1 MRPALILAHALALGL
16 AGATPAGAAE
26 ARPDETA
33 LRYYAAQRQPE
44 RVAAEAARLSRRFP
58 GWTPP
63 ADLWTAEPGAEDED
77 VFWDL
82 LNAGRLDA
90 VKTALA
96 ERARAEPGWTPS
108 GALAGA
114 LSRRHLRDEV
124 RALVKAG
131 RWIDLAGLADRR
143 RPEIETA
150 EAEVAWSAAEALA
163 RTDRA
168 PEAIALF
175 TRALANPGAGADERR
190 AVLLR
195 ALPLLPMAEID
206 RLSAGI
212 PAEDLAPVR
221 IDLIRARISA
231 VLHDEAGQAVAPADL
246 AAFQGY
252 AEAASDPNQP
262 ALVAWYAF
270 KRSDL
275 PEALSWFKRA
285 IARGGDA
292 MVAHGLAHTLLRL
305 GLRREAEDVAY
316 AWREPLVNNSLLFI
330 DILERD
336 LTRAVPPA
344 IEPERLRRYAEVT
357 AATASGEGAQALAWY
372 AYNTCQFDA
381 ALAWFRRAVAWYPKE
396 ATVYGYAL
404 ALQRAGQPRAFVEVV
419 NRYDGLF
426 PRVVGLLFAARSDRP
441 SPCDAP
447 APRPAEP
454 VARGAYL
461 GVAPRPVAG
470 PRAEPR
476 GRVPEPDALDGAAAP
491 LVRRSDF
498 PVAVNPENELRA
510 APTGSPLSAVVLPPA
525 RAAGRLPTTARRVPG
540 VGPMPYERYGF
551 SLLPAWTGETGPSVP
566 SAAERPAPLG
576 TLWSAMQAVPADPPS
591 LRDVATTGAILPSLR
606 KPLP

>member
-1 MRPALILAHALALGL
+1 MRPALILALALV
-16 AGATPAGAAE
+16 GAPAAASGT
-26 ARPDETA
+26 RPDETA
-33 LRYYAAQRQPE
+33 LRYYAAQAQPE
-44 RVAAEAARLSRRFP
+44 RVAAEAERLARRFP

-63 ADLWTAEPGAEDED
+63 ADLWTAEPGAEDEEG
-77 VFWDL
+77 FWDL

-90 VKTALA
+90 LRKALA
-96 ERARAEPGWTPS
+96 ERAKAEPGWTPS
-108 GALAGA
+108 GALGRA
-114 LSRRHLRDEV
+114 LARRQLRDEV
-124 RALVKAG
+124 RGLVKAG
-131 RWIDLAGLADRR
+131 RWSDLAALADRR
-143 RPEIETA
+143 RPEV
-150 EAEVAWSAAEALA
+150 EAGEPEVAWSAAEALA
-163 RTDRA
+163 RADRA
-168 PEAIALF
+168 PEAVALF
-175 TRALANPGAGADERR
+175 SRALAAPGASADERR
-190 AVLLR
+190 AGLLR

-206 RLSAGI
+206 RLGARI
-212 PAEDLAPVR
+212 PADDLAPIR

-246 AAFQGY
+246 AAFQAY
-252 AEAASDPNQP
+252 AAAAPDPDQP

-372 AYNTCQFDA
+372 ATNTCQFDA
-381 ALAWFRRAVAWYPKE
+381 ALAWFRRAVAWFPKE

-404 ALQRAGQPRAFVEVV
+404 ALQRAGQQRAFVELV

-426 PRVVGLLFAARSDRP
+426 PRVVGLLFSARSDRP

-447 APRPAEP
+447 ASRPAEP
-454 VARGAYL
+454 IARSTYL
-461 GVAPRPVAG
+461 DLGIRPETAKDAG
-470 PRAEPR
+470 KAEAR
-476 GRVPEPDALDGAAAP
+476 GRVPQPDALEAPSAP

-498 PVAVNPENELRA
+498 PVAVTAENDLRA
-510 APTGSPLSAVVLPPA
+510 APTGSPLAAPA
-525 RAAGRLPTTARRVPG
+525 LAARPSERLPTTARRVPG
-540 VGPMPYERYGF
+540 VGPMPYERYGYA
-551 SLLPAWTGETGPSVP
+551 LLPAWTGETGPSVP

-576 TLWSAMQAVPADPPS
+576 TLWSAMQAVPAEPPAP
-591 LRDVATTGAILPSLR
+591 RDVATTGAILPKPR
-606 KPLP
+606 KPVP

>member
-1 MRPALILAHALALGL
+1 MRPALILALCL
-16 AGATPAGAAE
+16 AGMPASAAE
-26 ARPDETA
+26 TRPDETA
-33 LRYYAAQRQPE
+33 LRYYAAQRQTE
-44 RVAAEAARLSRRFP
+44 RVAAETERLSRRFP

-63 ADLWTAEPGAEDED
+63 ADLWTAEPGAEDEEGL
-77 VFWDL
+77 WDL
-82 LNAGRLDA
+82 LAAGRLDA
-90 VKTALA
+90 LRKALG
-96 ERARAEPGWTPS
+96 ERARAEPGWRPS

-114 LSRRHLRDEV
+114 LARRQLREEV
-124 RALVKAG
+124 RGLVKAG
-131 RWIDLAGLADRR
+131 RWPDLASLADRR
-143 RPEIETA
+143 RPEIEA
-150 EAEVAWSAAEALA
+150 GEAEVAWGAAEALA

-175 TRALANPGAGADERR
+175 ARVLAAPGASADDRR
-190 AVLLR
+190 AGLLR

-206 RLSAGI
+206 RLGAKI
-212 PAEDLAPVR
+212 PPDDLAPIR
-221 IDLIRARISA
+221 IDLIRARLSA
-231 VLHDEAGQAVAPADL
+231 VLHDEAGQAVAPADV
-246 AAFQGY
+246 AAFQAY
-252 AEAASDPNQP
+252 AEAAPDPNQP

-305 GLRREAEDVAY
+305 GLRREAEDVSY

-336 LTRAVPPA
+336 LTRATPPA

-372 AYNTCQFDA
+372 ATNTCQFDA
-381 ALAWFRRAVAWYPKE
+381 ALAWFRRAVAWFPKE

-404 ALQRAGQPRAFVEVV
+404 ALQRAGQQRAFVELV

-426 PRVVGLLFAARSDRP
+426 PRVVGLLFAARSERS

-447 APRPAEP
+447 ASRPAEP
-454 VARGAYL
+454 VARTAHLDL
-461 GVAPRPVAG
+461 GFRPEAAKEAAK
-470 PRAEPR
+470 AEVR
-476 GRVPEPDALDGAAAP
+476 GRVPQPDALEAPAAP

-498 PVAVNPENELRA
+498 PVAVAPENELRA
-510 APTGSPLSAVVLPPA
+510 APTGSPLAVPGPA
-525 RAAGRLPTTARRVPG
+525 SSRAAGRLPTTARRVPG

-551 SLLPAWTGETGPSVP
+551 SLLPAWTGATGPSVP

-576 TLWSAMQAVPADPPS
+576 SLWSAMQAVPADPPAS
-591 LRDVATTGAILPSLR
+591 RDVATTGAILPKPR